1 MTRVL
6 PYLAIGGAIALTA
19 LTGVGGIAA
28 FSFLGATGWSGVAL
42 AAASSM
48 VLSYASSAL
57 APKPRIPTLSLPNFA
72 QEGRTTMIRQAA
84 ASRRLVFAETRVSG
98 PILFS
103 HVTGNSN
110 EFMHLIV
117 ALASHEIDSV
127 AQVYM
132 NGEPLQIG
140 LDQAQHAS
148 ETYAVGGYRAT
159 KIMVRAYLGTDEQ
172 AADSD
177 LISAVNDSS
186 IWSSDHKL
194 SGIAYL
200 YIKLEFNRNIF
211 PNGIPN
217 FSALIRGKKLTD
229 PRDSS
234 TGWSSNPA
242 LCIRDYL
249 MDTSFGLGATAAEID
264 DTAFNAAAN
273 ICDESVTLSNASEHR
288 IGRLEGA
295 LIGNMTGD
303 SAYTKAEGL
312 GAAFD
317 GNAAGSFAQIRL
329 GHSGTG
335 WPNGTIGKSWGRS
348 RIVTGYEITAGDS
361 NGFVNSN
368 ADFTTKLQGSNNGTS
383 WSDLDTHTQSGAG
396 GAQTLSRRGLS
407 ITTAYQYHRLYITS
421 PGNEVRMVECQFFE
435 TGGTEPRFTLQGIID
450 TADKPKN
457 ILQQMLTSCAGR
469 IVYSGGKF
477 KLIVAS
483 YATPTVTL
491 DEDDLRGPLEISP
504 RVTRRELAN
513 AIHGVFVNPSANFQA
528 TDYSPIE
535 QATTNDNSERIIKQV
550 DFQFTQSHATAQ
562 RIATIELKR
571 ARQQITVR
579 APCKLSAFQIEVG
592 DVINFTNSRM
602 GWTNKTFEVIDW
614 AFAAENQNGAA
625 ALGVD
630 LVLRETE
637 SAIYDWTATDD
648 ETIYDPPDETTL
660 PDARHPAPPSGLTVT
675 EEIYI
680 TRDGAGVKTRADLS
694 WNAALDQFAGQYDIE
709 YKLTS
714 ASSYIAAGPVPA
726 TITTFTIFDLAPGT
740 YDFRVR
746 SKNVLGVGSDF
757 DAIQSE
763 LFGLAAAPTALTNL
777 SLEIPVTSVAHLR
790 WDQSTDLDVKI
801 GGRIAVR
808 HSTATSGAAWS
819 ASVLLDDAVPGDAT
833 SVLLPAKAGT
843 YLLRAIDSS
852 GSESAVATVSPS
864 ADVSLFNL
872 TGVVTVTESTG
883 FAGTHSSTYVDSG
896 TLRLGTISALDDVA
910 DFDAIADFD
919 AMGGAVVVGTT
930 GTYTFAVTTD
940 ISSVQ
945 TVRLTGS
952 ATMVISNVYDL
963 IDDRSAN
970 IDTWEDFDGSDAAP
984 ANVEIFEKHS
994 DNNVTYTDFARFD
1007 RTTVSGRYFQFK
1019 TVLTS
1024 SDTAYQP
1031 QVSAL
1036 SVTIDKAA

>member
-1 MTRVL
+1 MVHRT
-6 PYLAIGGAIALTA
+6 GA
-19 LTGVGGIAA
+19 
-28 FSFLGATGWSGVAL
+28 
-42 AAASSM
+42 
-48 VLSYASSAL
+48 
-57 APKPRIPTLSLPNFA
+57 
-72 QEGRTTMIRQAA
+72 
-84 ASRRLVFAETRVSG
+84 
-98 PILFS
+98 
-103 HVTGNSN
+103 
-110 EFMHLIV
+110 
-117 ALASHEIDSV
+117 
-127 AQVYM
+127 
-132 NGEPLQIG
+132 LQ
-140 LDQAQHAS
+140 
-148 ETYAVGGYRAT
+148 
-159 KIMVRAYLGTDEQ
+159 
-172 AADSD
+172 
-177 LISAVNDSS
+177 
-186 IWSSDHKL
+186 SSDHKL

-200 YIKLEFNRNIF
+200 YIRLKFDRNVF
-211 PNGIPN
+211 TSGIPN
-217 FSALIRGKKLTD
+217 FSALIRGKKVTD
-229 PRDSS
+229 SRDSS

-242 LCIRDYL
+242 LCVRDYL
-249 MDTSFGLGATAAEID
+249 MDTTFGLGATAAEVD
-264 DTAFNAAAN
+264 DTSFNAAAN
-273 ICDESVTLSNASEHR
+273 ICDESVTLSSASGHR

-303 SAYTKAEGL
+303 GGYTKAEGL

-317 GNAAGSFAQIRL
+317 GNAAGPFALIRST
-329 GHSGTG
+329 HSGTG

-361 NGFVNSN
+361 NGFVNSS
-368 ADFTTKLQGSNNGTS
+368 ADFTTKLQGSNNGSS
-383 WSDLDTHTQSGAG
+383 WSDLDTHVQSGAG

-407 ITTAYQYHRLYITS
+407 ITTAYSYHRLYITS

-435 TGGTEPRFTLQGIID
+435 TGGTESRFTLSGIID

-513 AIHGVFVNPSANFQA
+513 AIHGVFVNPAANYQA
-528 TDYSPIE
+528 TDYAPIE
-535 QATTNDNSERIIKQV
+535 QATTNDNSERIIKQI
-550 DFQFTQSHATAQ
+550 DFQFTQSHATVQ

-571 ARQQITVR
+571 ARQQTTVR
-579 APCKLSAFQIEVG
+579 APCKLTAFQIEVG
-592 DVINFTNSRM
+592 DTINFTNARM
-602 GWTNKTFEVIDW
+602 SWTAKTFEIIDW
-614 AFAAENQNGAA
+614 SFAAENQNGAA

-637 SAIYDWTATDD
+637 SAIYDWTPTND
-648 ETIYDPPDETTL
+648 ETIYDPPAETTL

-675 EEIYI
+675 EAIYI

-694 WNAALDQFAGQYDIE
+694 WNAALDQFAGQYEIE
-709 YKLTS
+709 YKLAA
-714 ASSYIAAGPVPA
+714 ASTYTAAGPVPV
-726 TITTFTIFDLAPGT
+726 TMTTFTIFDLAPGT

-746 SKNVLGVGSDF
+746 SKNVLGVESDF
-757 DAIQSE
+757 DAIQTE
-763 LFGLAAAPTALTNL
+763 LFGLAAAPSALTHL
-777 SLEIPVTSVAHLR
+777 SLEIPVTSVALLR

-801 GGRIAVR
+801 GGRIVVR
-808 HSTATSGAAWS
+808 HSTATSGAAWN

-864 ADVSLFNL
+864 SDASLFDL

-883 FAGTHSSTYVDSG
+883 FAGTHSATYVSG
-896 TLRLGTISALDDVA
+896 STLRLAATTLIDAVS
-910 DFDAIADFD
+910 DFDAIKDFD
-919 AMGGAVVVGTT
+919 TMGGIASSGF
-930 GTYTFAVTTD
+930 YTFAATTD

-945 TVRLTGS
+945 TVRLTAS
-952 ATMVISNVYDL
+952 ATVTIDNILDQ
-963 IDDRSAN
+963 IDDRVAN

-984 ANVEIFEKHS
+984 ANVETFEKHS
-994 DNNVTYTDFARFD
+994 DDNVTYTDFARFD